1 MSPRLL
7 SLLSSVES
15 SLSSHGNSAVN
26 QPPQRSVNFQKG
38 IARMVFSDGS
48 GSLTLQNFTLAD
60 GQICVKAEFQWAH
73 VNAMGSYAVYPTP
86 DDFDWFG
93 AAVKIAQAWMNGAKV
108 EPSSET
114 SNSREGERLI
124 EAS

>member
-1 MSPRLL
+1 MPPRLL

-15 SLSSHGNSAVN
+15 SLASHGCSAVS

-60 GQICVKAEFQWAH
+60 GQICVKAEFLWTH
-73 VNAMGSYAVYPTP
+73 SNRMGSYAVYPTP
-86 DDFDWFG
+86 EDFDWFG
-93 AAVKIAQAWMNGAKV
+93 AAVKIGQGWMQGAKADLA
-108 EPSSET
+108 SE
-114 SNSREGERLI
+114 
-124 EAS
+124 EAIPTHDGRMIAAS